1 MNEKTDLRKAAELRR
16 QTLARPDHA
25 AALAAHADA
34 LALPQGVV
42 VAGYWPMKSE
52 ADPRALMA
60 VLAAKG
66 HPLALPCV
74 AKRGAPLLF
83 HRWKDGDPLTKG
95 AFGTSEPLL
104 CAERVT
110 PCVLLVPLLA
120 FDAEGYRLGY
130 GGGFYD
136 RTLETLRA
144 ARDILAIGIA
154 YAGQEVSSVPHGA
167 HDQRLDAVFTENGL
181 CRFHHAA

>member
-1 MNEKTDLRKAAELRR
+1 MNEKPALRLAAELRR
-16 QTLARPDHA
+16 QTLARPEHE

-34 LALPQGVV
+34 LALPQGAV

-52 ADPRALMA
+52 ADPRALMTA
-60 VLAAKG
+60 LCAKG
-66 HPLALPCV
+66 HLLALPCV
-74 AKRGAPLLF
+74 AKRGAPLVF
-83 HRWKDGDPLTKG
+83 HRWKEGDPLTNG

-110 PCVLLVPLLA
+110 PSVLLVPLLA
-120 FDAEGYRLGY
+120 FDAVGYRLGY

-144 ARDILAIGIA
+144 AGDILAIGIA
-154 YAGQEVSSVPHGA
+154 YAGQEIPAVPHAA
-167 HDQRLDAVFTENGL
+167 HDQRLDAILTENGF
-181 CRFHHAA
+181 RSFHRTA